1 MDFEKPYY
9 LRTDPVMTSLDRYLK
24 EQDKY
29 EALAEW
35 IEKQEE
41 MAIKDRKNPARWR
54 LMVER
59 SMSRQI
65 RVLNEKEQKKLKEIR
80 EWLNNWR
87 TEIASNESEY

>member
-1 MDFEKPYY
+1 
-9 LRTDPVMTSLDRYLK
+9 MTSLDRYLK

-29 EALAEW
+29 EKFAEW

-59 SMSRQI
+59 SMTRQI

-87 TEIASNESEY
+87 TEIARNGSEY